1 MRRRARFGIG
11 ARQCDLLHA
20 RARKCLPSK
29 KSQTSPCGTRPG
41 DPRPLANER
50 GIRTFS
56 STFENSTRPFA
67 LRSSRVLQGRM
78 RFYDFCRECF
88 NEHGQGL
95 HEHPRS
101 TIVMLG
107 RLPFPIHRYLWI
119 EDNHRG
125 YARSGAEDHRI
136 PAFPFGIAP
145 ERDFAPTSIASDSS
159 CREAHSSALCGD
171 T

>member
-1 MRRRARFGIG
+1 MHVNATCSIRELGSAFHRKSPRRALAGPAPETRVRWPTNEGSARFH
-11 ARQCDLLHA
+11 R
-20 RARKCLPSK
+20 RSK
-29 KSQTSPCGTRPG
+29 TRL
-41 DPRPLANER
+41 D
-50 GIRTFS
+50 
-56 STFENSTRPFA
+56 PFA

-78 RFYDFCRECF
+78 RFYDFCRVCF

-101 TIVMLG
+101 TIGMLG

-119 EDNHRG
+119 EGNHRS

-136 PAFPFGIAP
+136 PAFPFRIAP

-159 CREAHSSALCGD
+159 CRNAHSSALCGD